1 MAQWTTE
8 DGPVLQAVWKVLR
21 EREHAS
27 VDDVLAVL
35 GWDAV
40 RRAGVLKS
48 MKLLINTGHLG
59 GPVLEGAGGLVDVV
73 ALEVTEK
80 GLQRLGQ
87 WTDPNQNMVAALIA
101 ALNAAAD
108 KAEPKEAS
116 ALRKAAGEL
125 ERILHDVSVGVLMSI
140 YQDVKT
146 RLGLP

>member
-1 MAQWTTE
+1 MAQWATE
-8 DGPVLQAVWKVLR
+8 DGPVLEAVWKVLR
-21 EREHAS
+21 TREHAG

-35 GWDAV
+35 GWDAD
-40 RRAGVLKS
+40 RRSAVLRS
-48 MKLLINTGHLG
+48 MKLLVNTEHID
-59 GPVLEGAGGLVDVV
+59 GPVLDGGGGLIDVM

-101 ALNAAAD
+101 ALNDAAQ